1 MLVIV
6 PSSLLGQTPSAIL
19 HTQGGVW
26 VNGYEAQDSAAI
38 FAGDTLETKPEFSA
52 TLNLEGSNVL
62 IQPQSVTKFQG
73 DFLELDHGGVAVGS
87 ATRFKVRVHCI
98 TVTPVVSDWTQYEVT
113 DVNGTVHVAARKNDV
128 NVEIVEHRKPGAE
141 SAGSNSGTVHEGEE
155 HNYDESKV
163 CGAPAKLPGAAMNPK
178 YFEIGGAALG
188 GVLICAVVLCKGKGG
203 GTKPMSSSS
212 P

>member
-6 PSSLLGQTPSAIL
+6 PQSLLGQAPSAVL

-38 FAGDTLETKPEFSA
+38 FPGDTLETKPQFSA
-52 TLNLEGSNVL
+52 NLKLEGSDVL

-73 DFLELDHGGVAVGS
+73 DFLELDHGGVSVGS
-87 ATRFKVRVHCI
+87 STRFKVRVNCI
-98 TVTPVVSDWTQYEVT
+98 TVTPVLSDWTQYEVT

-128 NVEIVEHRKPGAE
+128 NVEIESHVKPSAE
-141 SAGSNSGTVHEGEE
+141 SAGSKGGTVHEGEE
-155 HNYDESKV
+155 HNYNESEL
-163 CGAPAKLPGAAMNPK
+163 CGAPPRSPGAAMNPK

-188 GVLICAVVLCKGKGG
+188 GVLVCVVFLCKGSGKK
-203 GTKPMSSSS
+203 TPMSTSA